1 MLNNTDY
8 NRSYTWYRVEINE
21 RVAERLKLL
30 TSDLKYYT
38 TDLGS
43 TTRYIIPIS
52 SVKYIIGR
60 VFHWFQSEQVRT

>member
-1 MLNNTDY
+1 VLNNTDY

-52 SVKYIIGR
+52 SVKYIKGR